1 MCRWRGV
8 GRIMKVE
15 EVINGHGGW
24 MEGLHEVIK
33 DMESIKGWER

>member
-1 MCRWRGV
+1 
-8 GRIMKVE
+8 MKVE